1 MNFNVAYLPP
11 PRHRAQVVAL
21 HCSGAGASQW
31 RQLAE
36 TLGPHYEVLAP
47 EHYGCDS
54 SGPWSGEHA
63 FTLADEA
70 ARAIAL
76 IDESEEK
83 VHLVGHSYG
92 GGVALHVA
100 LVRSDRLA
108 SMALYEPSAFHL
120 LRQMGEAG
128 AEAYAEIADVA
139 RRMCESVITGDY
151 RRGVADFVDYWN
163 GPGAWNAMRPAA
175 QKALISWAPKGP
187 LDFRALLDDPT
198 PRSAYRALQFPVL
211 LLHGE
216 NGPLPTR
223 TIAEV
228 LSGLLPNNR
237 LTIIDGAGHMGPLT
251 HASEVS
257 RLIVQ
262 HIVAAKE
269 NRQTF
274 HRASKCVGRWSK
286 RRGRSGENPAKLG
299 LTSKPNG
306 RADIHGAA
314 GSARLRGPLQHD
326 CVDRRRP

>member
-1 MNFNVAYLPP
+1 MNFNVAYPPP

-21 HCSGAGASQW
+21 HCSGAGARQW

-36 TLGPHYEVLAP
+36 TLGPNYEVLAP
-47 EHYGCDS
+47 EHYGCES

-76 IDESEEK
+76 IDESDEK

-100 LVRSDRLA
+100 LARRDWIA

-128 AEAYAEIADVA
+128 AEAYAEIAAVA
-139 RRMCESVITGDY
+139 RRTCESVVTGDY
-151 RRGVADFVDYWN
+151 RGGVAAFVVYWN
-163 GPGAWNAMRPAA
+163 GPGAWIAMRPAA

-211 LLHGE
+211 LLRGE
-216 NGPLPTR
+216 YAPTPTR
-223 TIAEV
+223 IIAQA
-228 LSGLLPNNR
+228 LSELLPNNR
-237 LTIIDGAGHMGPLT
+237 LTVIDGAGHMGPLT

-257 RLIVQ
+257 RLIVE
-262 HIVAAKE
+262 HI
-269 NRQTF
+269 
-274 HRASKCVGRWSK
+274 
-286 RRGRSGENPAKLG
+286 
-299 LTSKPNG
+299 
-306 RADIHGAA
+306 GAA
-314 GSARLRGPLQHD
+314 NRRAGGPSMASVSPAPTTGAILR
-326 CVDRRRP
+326 R

>member
-1 MNFNVAYLPP
+1 MNFNVVAYPPP

-36 TLGPHYEVLAP
+36 TLGPNYEVLAP

-76 IDESEEK
+76 IDENEEK

-100 LVRSDRLA
+100 LARPDRFA
-108 SMALYEPSAFHL
+108 SMALYEPTAFHL

-128 AEAYAEIADVA
+128 AEVYAEIAAVA
-139 RRMCESVITGDY
+139 QRTCESVVTGDY
-151 RRGVADFVDYWN
+151 RGGVAAFVDYWN

-175 QKALISWAPKGP
+175 QKPKGP

-198 PRSAYRALQFPVL
+198 PRSAYRALQFSVL
-211 LLHGE
+211 LLRGE
-216 NGPLPTR
+216 NAPMPTR
-223 TIAEV
+223 IIAQA
-228 LSGLLPNNR
+228 LSELLPDNR
-237 LTIIDGAGHMGPLT
+237 LTVIDGAGHMGPLT

-257 RLIVQ
+257 LLIVQ
-262 HIVAAKE
+262 HIVAA
-269 NRQTF
+269 NW
-274 HRASKCVGRWSK
+274 RAGRPSTALACAAPPLWTMLGQKPSEVRINEQPK
-286 RRGRSGENPAKLG
+286 RTRGHSQCGWIG
-299 LTSKPNG
+299 
-306 RADIHGAA
+306 
-314 GSARLRGPLQHD
+314 
-326 CVDRRRP
+326 

>member
-1 MNFNVAYLPP
+1 MNFNVAYPPP

-21 HCSGAGASQW
+21 HCSGGGASQW

-36 TLGPHYEVLAP
+36 TLSPNYEVLAP

-76 IDESEEK
+76 IDENEEK

-100 LVRSDRLA
+100 LARPDRIA
-108 SMALYEPSAFHL
+108 SMALYEPTAFHL

-128 AEAYAEIADVA
+128 AEAYAEIAAVA
-139 RRMCESVITGDY
+139 RRTCESVVTGNY
-151 RRGVADFVDYWN
+151 RGGVAAFVDYWN

-198 PRSAYRALQFPVL
+198 HLSAYQALQFPVL
-211 LLHGE
+211 LLRGE
-216 NGPLPTR
+216 NAPMPTR
-223 TIAEV
+223 IIVQA
-228 LSGLLPNNR
+228 LSELLPDNR
-237 LTIIDGAGHMGPLT
+237 LTVIDGAGHMGPLT

-257 RLIVQ
+257 PLIGQ
-262 HIVAAKE
+262 HIVAA
-269 NRQTF
+269 NW
-274 HRASKCVGRWSK
+274 RAGRPST
-286 RRGRSGENPAKLG
+286 A
-299 LTSKPNG
+299 
-306 RADIHGAA
+306 
-314 GSARLRGPLQHD
+314 SARAAPTTAAILR
-326 CVDRRRP
+326 R